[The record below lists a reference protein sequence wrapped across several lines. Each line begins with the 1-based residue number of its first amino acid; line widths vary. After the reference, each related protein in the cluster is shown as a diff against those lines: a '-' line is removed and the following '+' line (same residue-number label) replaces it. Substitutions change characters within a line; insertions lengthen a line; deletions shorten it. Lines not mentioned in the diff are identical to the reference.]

1 MTINERI
8 KQLRKSLGMT
18 QREFCTKLRISQ
30 ASLCMMEKD
39 GYSIPERNVNS
50 ISKTFGCSAEWL
62 LTGNGE
68 MFPVADDA
76 VTPDDQTLLK
86 FMEPETDPKRKM
98 LFAAI
103 GRSIDRMSDE
113 DLAAL
118 LDDLKKIIGE

>member
-1 MTINERI
+1 MSINERI
-8 KQLRKSLGMT
+8 KILRKTMGMT
-18 QREFCTKLRISQ
+18 QRDFCARLHVSQ
-30 ASLCMMEKD
+30 GAVANMENE
-39 GYSIPERNVNS
+39 GYKVSERNANL
-50 ISKTFGCSAEWL
+50 ISKTFGCSLEWL
-62 LTGNGE
+62 LAGNGE

-103 GRSIDRMSDE
+103 GRSIDRMSDD

-118 LDDLKKIIGE
+118 LDDLKKLIGE